1 MPVWF
6 ENDAPTTMS
15 RSDSFISQLAT
26 GVPLRPR
33 TPAPSGWVSGT
44 RPFALNVVST
54 GACSRSASS
63 MTSVS
68 APRAP

>member
-6 ENDAPTTMS
+6 EKEAPTTTS

-33 TPAPSGWVSGT
+33 TPAPNGWVSGT
-44 RPFALNVVST
+44 SPFALNVVST
-54 GACSRSASS
+54 GACNRSASS